1 MKRTVLIIAVTL
13 LLAACGKEQ
22 PKKVEIRPVRV
33 TSVQHALSGDTISL
47 TGQIQAKDQ
56 INLAFRIAGRLQER
70 NVTVGEPVTP
80 GQIVAR
86 IEPQDFRNALRSAEA
101 DLASAQAVLANAQA
115 AQSRPSE
122 LLSKGFATRV
132 HYGQAEQG
140 LKTAQAQVDSAQARL
155 QNAGDNLAYTDLKSD
170 IAGSVT
176 AKGAEPGEIV
186 AAGRMVLQVARQ
198 GGRDAVFTVPSQLIR
213 QSPKDPQVTVSLS
226 DDPAVTAT
234 GHVREVAPQADAA
247 TGTYVVKVAL
257 DNPPDA
263 MRLGATIVGQV
274 KIQSEPV
281 IQLPGTALTQSE
293 GKPAVWVVYANKKTV
308 PLVPVTVG
316 HYDTSSAV
324 VAEGLKDG
332 DLVVTAGVQA
342 LRPGQEER
350 LLEGVWGVH
359 KGTAASTF
367 QNGRWRTA
375 RSSGFL

>member
-1 MKRTVLIIAVTL
+1 MKQIPLIIAVTL
-13 LLAACGKEQ
+13 SIAACGKDQ

-33 TSVQHALSGDTISL
+33 TSIQHTLSGDTVSL

-115 AQSRPSE
+115 AQSRQSE

-132 HYGQAEQG
+132 QYDQAEQG

-198 GGRDAVFTVPSQLIR
+198 GGRDAVFNVPSQLIR
-213 QSPKDPQVTVSLS
+213 QSPNNPEVTVSLS
-226 DDPAVTAT
+226 DDPTIVAT

-247 TGTYVVKVAL
+247 TGTYVVKIAL

-274 KIQSEPV
+274 KMQTEPV
-281 IQLPGTALTQSE
+281 IQLAGTALTQSE
-293 GKPAVWVVYANKKTV
+293 GKAAVWVVDPEKKTV
-308 PLVPVTVG
+308 SLVPVTVG
-316 HYDTSSAV
+316 HYDTSLAV
-324 VAEGLKDG
+324 VSQGLKDG

-342 LRPGQEER
+342 LRPGQEVS
-350 LLEGVWGVH
+350 LLETGAGVQ
-359 KGTAASTF
+359 K
-367 QNGRWRTA
+367 
-375 RSSGFL
+375 